1 MLMDADEGQ
10 TENADWDIGEDE
22 DKKEEAHA
30 DAVVVSMLML
40 MLIMCFQGFQ
50 GAHSLGKKS
59 KPGGTPGASKGLDQH
74 HKIDHIDSNWSLLRS
89 KASKYYLDIDP
100 DDHEPN
106 EDNCLTYCCCAGML
120 VLTTVGLH
128 DHHADLR
135 TMEW

>member
-10 TENADWDIGEDE
+10 TENADWDVGEDE
-22 DKKEEAHA
+22 DKKEEADA

-74 HKIDHIDSNWSLLRS
+74 HE
-89 KASKYYLDIDP
+89 IDP
-100 DDHEPN
+100 DNPDNHDSN